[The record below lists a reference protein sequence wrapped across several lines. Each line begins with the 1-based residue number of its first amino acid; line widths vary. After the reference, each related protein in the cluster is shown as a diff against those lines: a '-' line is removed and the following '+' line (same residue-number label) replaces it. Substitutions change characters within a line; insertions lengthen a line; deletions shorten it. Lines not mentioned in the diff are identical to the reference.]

1 MTDIL
6 NWLIIPFELGFQ
18 QRALYGGIIA
28 VVMTSTVGIWVVL
41 QGMSFFGDAFV
52 HGVLPGIATAVIFG
66 FSPIVGAA
74 IAAGVMIFGV
84 EFVHRQ
90 TKLSEDTAIG
100 LLYVAMTSLGVA
112 IISKS
117 DSYAGNLTS
126 ILFGDAF
133 GVSLNDIIEQGI
145 LAVILVGVSII
156 FYRPFLALSLSPE
169 KSKTLNMHPKRT
181 HTLLLIFIAI
191 AIIGSFQSVGTLL
204 VFGLLV
210 GPPATASLLS
220 RTVPIMYMI
229 SIVTGSLSVFL
240 GLALSFHLGTAGSAT
255 IAFTST
261 TLFFSVLIIQ
271 QLRSSLQRKVI
282 L

>member
-1 MTDIL
+1 MVNIIE
-6 NWLIIPFELGFQ
+6 WLTIPFELGFQ

-28 VVMTSTVGIWVVL
+28 VIMTSTVGIWVVL

-66 FSPIVGAA
+66 FSPLIGAA
-74 IAAGVMIFGV
+74 VAAGIMILGV

-90 TKLSEDTAIG
+90 SKLSEDTAIG
-100 LLYVAMTSLGVA
+100 LLYVAMTSLGVT

-117 DSYAGNLTS
+117 DSYAGNLTN

-133 GVSLNDIIEQGI
+133 GVSSDDIIQQGI
-145 LAVILVGVSII
+145 LALILVLVSIV
-156 FYRPFLALSLSPE
+156 FYRPLLALSLSPS
-169 KSKTLNMHPKRT
+169 KSKTLNMHPKAT

-210 GPPATASLLS
+210 GPPATAALLS
-220 RTVPIMYMI
+220 RTVPVMYII
-229 SIVTGSLSVFL
+229 SILVGSISVWL
-240 GLALSFHLGTAGSAT
+240 GLILSFHLGTAGSAT
-255 IAFTST
+255 MALTST
-261 TLFFSVLIIQ
+261 ALFFLVLIIQ
-271 QLRSSLQRKVI
+271 QLRSSLQRKVMA
-282 L
+282 